1 MTSSPR
7 PWYWAWRDWGL
18 AIWAF
23 LFWTA
28 LLWSAIVSAFAS
40 DELFADE
47 MAAFLVVVWLIGSA
61 VIAVAVHLA
70 GRHRKAHLRTLDAD
84 ATPHSRTRA
93 IVREML
99 PFVAA
104 TLLFAI
110 VISAIASALPSR
122 PDALETAVAQEWQG
136 ESYTVSLFAVG
147 GGDPATAEATDRAD
161 TVSCEEID
169 ASVRGE
175 PVHVCQIVHCD
186 VGRASFI
193 DCPETTSAACAALV
207 AGSLLLVSRT
217 WNAGSRSL
225 RSEMVKAAGG
235 RCPA

>member
-1 MTSSPR
+1 MTPSPR

-18 AIWAF
+18 SIWAF

-40 DELFADE
+40 DELLADE

-61 VIAVAVHLA
+61 VIAVAVHIA
-70 GRHRKAHLRTLDAD
+70 ARHRKAHLRTLDAD
-84 ATPHSRTRA
+84 ATPQGRTRA

-104 TLLFAI
+104 TLLVAI

-161 TVSCEEID
+161 TGFL
-169 ASVRGE
+169 RGDRRE
-175 PVHVCQIVHCD
+175 RE
-186 VGRASFI
+186 GRARPRLR
-193 DCPETTSAACAALV
+193 DRPLRRPACQLHR
-207 AGSLLLVSRT
+207 L
-217 WNAGSRSL
+217 
-225 RSEMVKAAGG
+225 
-235 RCPA
+235 P